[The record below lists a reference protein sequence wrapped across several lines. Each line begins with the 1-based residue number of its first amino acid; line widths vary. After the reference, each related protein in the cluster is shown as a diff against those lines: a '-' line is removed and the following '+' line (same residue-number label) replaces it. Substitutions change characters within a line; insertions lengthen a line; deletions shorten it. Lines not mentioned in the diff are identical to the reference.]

1 MGRGLSQQQREI
13 LAAGVAINAARNG
26 GAPQP
31 AIVLIDEPAGVE
43 VETMFGARTRRH
55 RCVMTADTPELTDAL
70 VLVAFGGFVR
80 AGVNYSDA
88 TRWYRGDHKKRVS
101 LCRAIKALLRRD
113 LIARAIE
120 PRRVYWLRDARAD
133 RHGWS
138 DDERLAAETHE
149 RLRADA
155 SRFWGRWS
163 RYSTPAYTLLP
174 QAFDAVGDSW
184 RHVDASRLLKAFEH
198 AEGFD
203 ASREWQQRR
212 DAARAAQA
220 LQANTRR

>member
-1 MGRGLSQQQREI
+1 MGRGLSDQQLNI

-31 AIVLIDEPAGVE
+31 AVVLIDEPAGVK
-43 VETMFGARTRRH
+43 VQTMFGARTRRH
-55 RCVMTADTPELTDAL
+55 HCVMTADTPELTDAL

-88 TRWYRGDHKKRVS
+88 TRWHHGDHKKRVS

-120 PRRVYWLRDARAD
+120 PRRVYWLRDTRAD
-133 RHGWS
+133 RRGWS

-149 RLRADA
+149 SLRADA
-155 SRFWGRWS
+155 ARFWGRWS
-163 RYSTPAYTLLP
+163 RYSTPGYTLLP
-174 QAFDAVGDSW
+174 QAFNAVGDAW
-184 RHVDASRLLKAFEH
+184 RQVDALRLLKAFEH

-203 ASREWQQRR
+203 ASREWERRR
-212 DAARAAQA
+212 DAARAAQS
-220 LQANTRR
+220 L